1 MEKTETIEKIAFFEG
16 CTDDDVLDFAFDVF
30 LFGPKWA
37 VKIKNSSPKRKREKI
52 GEDKGVK
59 PSPQKVE
66 TKKITPALIEKEKVK
81 KEVPSQE
88 KKEENSSVPK
98 SPSSKPKK
106 EASQREEKVKLGSS
120 AGRST
125 ALLVPPEE
133 VKVEKVEKDKT
144 STYDSGEHE
153 IKEEYYEKFAEGIKH
168 DQHITEGKTEESI
181 SPSQEEVKD
190 HEWLEVAYV
199 DVSEGEDPL
208 KGVTPWVEEEKS
220 EDKSGLGTLTAD
232 DWMDIMAGKSA
243 PTTPLEESKKPEV
256 TGPHLKIEIDY
267 HAHHIVPTRKAPRP
281 PIEKVKPVKEGLK
294 KREEFEEVKL
304 AYKKRFTASVK
315 NPGRLCSVCGAREK
329 ANKCVICGEDGA
341 TIMTRLCEKCASDK
355 KIAFSCLK
363 CGKPNSRVIAK
374 LCENCAPTYSGVCIK
389 CGESLFK

>member
-1 MEKTETIEKIAFFEG
+1 MSEVLGVEKTETIEKIAFFEG

-37 VKIKNSSPKRKREKI
+37 VKIKNSSLKSKK
-52 GEDKGVK
+52 
-59 PSPQKVE
+59 
-66 TKKITPALIEKEKVK
+66 KKIEKGEPSLQKAEAKEKTPPLVK

-88 KKEENSSVPK
+88 KESSSVPE
-98 SPSSKPKK
+98 PPLSKPKK
-106 EASQREEKVKLGSS
+106 EEKIKLGGS

-133 VKVEKVEKDKT
+133 VKVEKDKT

-243 PTTPLEESKKPEV
+243 PTTPLEVSKKPEV

-304 AYKKRFTASVK
+304 TYKKRLTASVK